1 MPTRNRS
8 TTESGRGETDEV
20 GLVADTDSACI
31 TQLFHLEML
40 RAREPGKTAPPHI
53 GVPANGM
60 GAVRCPERSC
70 AVDRMVSEP
79 GVGESMGMET
89 RAWGIL
95 GAVALL
101 LGVAI
106 VLLSGP

>member
-1 MPTRNRS
+1 MR
-8 TTESGRGETDEV
+8 
-20 GLVADTDSACI
+20 
-31 TQLFHLEML
+31 
-40 RAREPGKTAPPHI
+40 
-53 GVPANGM
+53 
-60 GAVRCPERSC
+60 AVRCPERSC
-70 AVDRMVSEP
+70 AVDRLVSEP

-106 VLLSGP
+106 VLLSGL